1 VKQRA
6 LLILIAFLAGCR
18 TGRNYDAEGPRYSG
32 QARAQAKAIPSDT
45 LRLVS
50 FNVAW
55 AAQIDSA
62 LKVLTV
68 EPNLQGADVLLL
80 QEMDEPGTKRIANTL
95 GMSYVYYPATFSTKT
110 KRDFGNAVLT
120 RWPIIADEKIMLPHI
135 ARFRR
140 TQRIATAVT
149 IQVGF
154 SVVRV
159 YAAHLGTPADI
170 SNASR
175 RDQLEAIMANAAQYP
190 RVIIGGDMN
199 NRAVGQVAKKKGYLW
214 PTENNDPT
222 IRVWNWDHFFLKGFT
237 VPDSAAA
244 GTIRENR
251 KASDHRPIWAR
262 AILPIA
268 GS

>member
-1 VKQRA
+1 VQQRA
-6 LLILIAFLAGCR
+6 LLILVVFLAACR

-32 QARAQAKAIPSDT
+32 QAQVQQAILSDT

-62 LKVLTV
+62 IKVLTV
-68 EPNLQGADVLLL
+68 EPNLQRADVLLL
-80 QEMDEPGTKRIANTL
+80 QEMDEPGTKQIAGAL

-120 RWPIIADEKIMLPHI
+120 RWPIIADQKIMLPHI

-140 TQRIATAVT
+140 TRRIATAAT
-149 IQVGF
+149 IQVG
-154 SVVRV
+154 SALVRV
-159 YAAHLGTPADI
+159 YAVHLGTPADI

-175 RDQLEAIMANAAQYP
+175 RDQLAAIIKDAEQYR

-199 NRAVGQVAKKKGYLW
+199 NRGVGEVAKKRGYLW

-222 IRVWNWDHFFLKGFT
+222 IKLWNWDHFFLKGFT

-262 AILPIA
+262 AILPVG